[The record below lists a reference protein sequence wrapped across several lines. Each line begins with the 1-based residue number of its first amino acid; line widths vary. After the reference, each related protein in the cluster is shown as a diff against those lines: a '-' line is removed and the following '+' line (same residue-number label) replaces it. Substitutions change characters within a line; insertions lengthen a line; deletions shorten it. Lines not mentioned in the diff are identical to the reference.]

1 MLRLFRNRAWCL
13 VTAVLLALGTTTAA
27 FDELLHASG
36 RAHDTACVP
45 VLDVAHDASS
55 HRVDATDEG
64 TGGEGHCLA
73 CHFARTPR
81 HGAQPATHGHHVDE
95 PRAVKPAVAVASVAS
110 AVLDNLPP
118 RSPPQ
123 LS

>member
-1 MLRLFRNRAWCL
+1 MLGLFRNRAWCL

-27 FDELLHASG
+27 FDELLHAAG
-36 RAHDTACVP
+36 RMHDLACVAA
-45 VLDVAHDASS
+45 VDVAHDASS
-55 HRVDATDEG
+55 HRVSAPEPG
-64 TGGEGHCLA
+64 HSGEGHCLA

-81 HGAQPATHGHHVDE
+81 LGAQVATHGHHADE
-95 PRAVKPAVAVASVAS
+95 PRAIKPPVFVAPVAA

-123 LS
+123 FC